1 MTADMQDIQ
10 DIEAIKQLRARY
22 TRAIDT
28 KDWDDYRQTLA
39 DDFTMDSG
47 GRTTS
52 GADVFVTSL
61 KQHLSEALTVH
72 HAHMPEIKLTSPTAA
87 TGVWAM
93 EDLVR
98 WPDGR
103 ELHGYGH
110 YHDTYEKVDGGWRV
124 KSSALTRLRVDSKG
138 MERVE

>member
-1 MTADMQDIQ
+1 VEAMSVDAQ

-28 KDWDDYRQTLA
+28 KDWDGYRGTLS
-39 DDFTMDSG
+39 DDFTMNSG
-47 GRTTS
+47 GRVTS
-52 GADVFVTSL
+52 GADDFVASL
-61 KQHLSEALTVH
+61 KHHLSDAVTVH
-72 HAHMPEIKLTSPTAA
+72 HAHMPEIKLTSPRTA
-87 TGVWAM
+87 TGIWAM

-110 YHDTYEKVDGGWRV
+110 YHDTYEKVEGAWRM
-124 KSSALTRLRVDSKG
+124 KSSTLTRLCVDTSR

>member
-1 MTADMQDIQ
+1 MSGDSLS

-28 KDWDDYRQTLA
+28 KDWEGLRQTLT

-47 GRTTS
+47 GRVTS
-52 GADVFVTSL
+52 GADTFVASL
-61 KQHLSEALTVH
+61 KQHLSDPVTVH
-72 HAHMPEIKLTSPTAA
+72 HAHMPEIELFAPTLAQG
-87 TGVWAM
+87 TWAM
-93 EDLVR
+93 EDLVT

-110 YHDTYEKVDGGWRV
+110 YHDAYEKVDGAWRM
-124 KSSALTRLRVDSKG
+124 KSSMLTRLRVDSKG

>member
-1 MTADMQDIQ
+1 MSADAQLE
-10 DIEAIKQLRARY
+10 IEAIKRLRARY

-28 KDWDDYRQTLA
+28 KDWDGFRQALA
-39 DDFTMDSG
+39 HDFIMESG
-47 GRTTS
+47 GRVTN
-52 GADVFVTSL
+52 GADALVASL
-61 KQHLSEALTVH
+61 KQHLSDALTVH
-72 HAHMPEIKLTSPTAA
+72 HAHMPEIELTSPTSA
-87 TGVWAM
+87 TGIWAM

-110 YHDTYEKVDGGWRV
+110 YRDTYEKVDGAWQM
-124 KSSALTRLRVDSKG
+124 KSSTLTRLRVDSKG

>member
-1 MTADMQDIQ
+1 MEAMSGDAQE
-10 DIEAIKQLRARY
+10 IEAIKRLRARY

-28 KDWDDYRQTLA
+28 KDWAGLRQSLV

-47 GRTTS
+47 GRVTE
-52 GADVFVTSL
+52 GADALVASL
-61 KQHLSEALTVH
+61 ELHLSDAVTVH
-72 HAHMPEIKLTSPTAA
+72 HAHMPEIELTSPTAA
-87 TGVWAM
+87 TGIWAM

-110 YHDTYEKVDGGWRV
+110 YRDSYEKVDGAWRM
-124 KSSALTRLRVDSKG
+124 KSSALTRLRVDSQG